1 MKKKTV
7 DGNNIVV
14 SMERSDTVQG
24 SQKTVALGQ
33 GVKARTGKNSEG
45 RTVVEAFYFD
55 RDRYSEEKVD
65 KWLEKNE
72 SRIFE
77 SLHYVQ
83 MQSPKGSFE
92 DITMRLQTAL
102 DSGEVFQGGAY
113 VRIEFVFPD
122 RVVVCTPQ
130 DGQLWE
136 LTYKDTGTE
145 IQFGQPSEVK
155 IEIVK
160 EKILEH
166 NRKIE
171 KNSRPNMTIE
181 GERLSFRLREDV
193 FNEADFDKSGDLV
206 IVIIEAGA
214 NFNKRRYYPKKTL
227 QESADIYAGL
237 KMYLDHPTDAE
248 EAAKPE
254 RSIEDWLSTIKESWY
269 EDGMVLGRVH
279 IHKPWLKE
287 AMKDPVFRQEIG
299 VSINASG
306 RAHVGEI
313 DGQQMQ
319 IMDAISSA
327 KSVDWVTEAG
337 ARGRV
342 LQLME
347 SAKIEQEHKEI
358 ENMNIKEFKE
368 KHAELYKQIET
379 DIREN
384 LSKGTQLTEAQ
395 IAEKIEAGVQKALE
409 AAEKKTSQEAKVKER
424 QAKVKSIVEGSK
436 IPEAHRERAISVITS
451 ATESASDADFEAKVK
466 EGVIAEIKYLN
477 GLGLG
482 KPIGV
487 DAGHVE
493 GGKKTIVESITGDV
507 LKSAGL
513 DKVGVTEKE

>member
-1 MKKKTV
+1 MKKKVV
-7 DGNNIVV
+7 DGSNVIV

-33 GVKARTGKNSEG
+33 GVKARTAKNSEG

-55 RDRYSEEKVD
+55 RDRYSDEKID
-65 KWLEKNE
+65 KWLAKNE
-72 SRIFE
+72 SHIFE

-83 MQSPKGSFE
+83 MQSPDGSFE
-92 DITMRLQTAL
+92 DITMRIQAAL
-102 DSGEVFQGGAY
+102 DAGDVFQGGAY

-145 IQFGQPSEVK
+145 IVFGQPAEVK
-155 IEIVK
+155 IEIMK
-160 EKILEH
+160 EKIKEH
-166 NRKIE
+166 NAKVA
-171 KNSRPNMTIE
+171 KNKRPNLEIE
-181 GERLSFRLREDV
+181 DEKIKFRLKESN

-214 NFNKRRYYPKKTL
+214 NYNKRRYYPKKTL

-254 RSIEDWLSTIKESWY
+254 RSIEQWLSTIKESWY

-287 AMKDPVFRQEIG
+287 SMKDPVFRAEIG

-306 RAHVGEI
+306 RMHVGEI

-358 ENMNIKEFKE
+358 ETMDIKEFKE
-368 KHAELYKQIET
+368 KHKALYEQIVKEAK
-379 DIREN
+379 EGN
-384 LSKGTQLTEAQ
+384 VQLTEAQ
-395 IAEKIEAGVQKALE
+395 IQEKIDAGVTKALDTKNAE
-409 AAEKKTSQEAKVKER
+409 ALKESKKVERANKIKEVVSGSKLPEAYRDRAIEAIARATESAKDEEFDAKVKEAVVSEIKFLNGFLGKKIEVDP
-424 QAKVKSIVEGSK
+424 QHKGADDKKSIVE
-436 IPEAHRERAISVITS
+436 S
-451 ATESASDADFEAKVK
+451 ATADILE
-466 EGVIAEIKYLN
+466 
-477 GLGLG
+477 
-482 KPIGV
+482 
-487 DAGHVE
+487 
-493 GGKKTIVESITGDV
+493 T
-507 LKSAGL
+507 AGL
-513 DKVGVTEKE
+513 DKVGVTEEK